1 MAFSDYTTPLFGSID
16 FGQYSV
22 PVYRGSYE
30 FQYRNRADIVDKKND
45 GVYKAD
51 VLTYVSEH
59 LYVSSQA
66 IQCENY
72 QFQATYSSDAP
83 IAILAIPISY
93 GNHQKTNIQGIQDT
107 YKLMAG
113 CVTNFHEN
121 PSFRYVLISKTLN
134 SITEKIDN
142 TYNGKYTRMI
152 GSSDTIRLNP
162 PQVPG
167 FLAPVYDRRPGNDYI
182 ESVTFNT
189 LQIRRS
195 GSLTDMVNKCIQ
207 LNSNTAYGVKWY
219 SISQEIGMVDE
230 TAIVKM
236 TALNASWAARTDSV
250 FQNMSYYTPVGVG
263 RSINIGY
270 NDIGTTIASGFPIF
284 TVDSYEQMI
293 RYFQGEDYVSD
304 NDTNPPPDDW
314 STDWN
319 IYVRGANK
327 PNIYVTMKSDK
338 VDEWLASDENESG
351 ISKGDI
357 TVEWRNRVFS
367 EYPIKTYSLK
377 DWQKTKYDNQLNTT
391 YMELVQLSYPSA
403 DDAPGNDPVWIPD
416 APPLT
421 LLDYYGQWEFRLK
434 YNKFTSTWC
443 YAKIGVIGSPSVPDF
458 TKMANEGGQTD
469 YGFNDSSTV
478 TIHYDDYPPGY
489 DPYPT
494 PGKPST
500 PGIIGGDTLPTTPT
514 DSALGLG
521 LLTTTYLLTPTQCDE
536 LGAFLWNF
544 DLFEKIKALNTSP
557 LDNIVSIKI
566 VPYAVSGTPREIV
579 IGNVSTSI
587 NADKVGALPLYHV
600 GSLEYAG
607 RYDNFLDR
615 GGDTSAHLFLPYI
628 GFVPIDPIWFTDKKL
643 DVYYAFDAVTGTC
656 RAILVVD
663 RIAVANYTSVCGI
676 DIPLSMGSRAQQE
689 SAYIGASLGIMLA
702 AAGAPVAGLAAGAG
716 AVASIVQGDNKNQ
729 RTGGVSPITAQYE
742 TRMCY
747 IVIESV
753 DANYARS
760 MGHDK
765 GFPCNATYTLSQLKG
780 FTQVVDTVD
789 LSSIANAT
797 DQEKEEI
804 RRLLVE
810 GVYL

>member
-1 MAFSDYTTPLFGSID
+1 MAYSDYTTPLFGSID
-16 FGQYSV
+16 FGQYYA
-22 PVYRGSYE
+22 PVYRGSYD
-30 FQYRNRADIVDKKND
+30 FQYRNRPDVVDKRKD

-51 VLTYVSEH
+51 IICQYTDHGYTG
-59 LYVSSQA
+59 SQT
-66 IQCENY
+66 IQINNIQE
-72 QFQATYSSDAP
+72 QGLIASQGAT
-83 IAILAIPISY
+83 AILAIPASY
-93 GNHQKTNIQGIQDT
+93 GNHQQTTITGMFGM
-107 YKLMAG
+107 YKIMSG
-113 CVTNFHEN
+113 CVTNFHTN
-121 PSFRYVLISKTLN
+121 PSYRYVLISKSNSVTLQL
-134 SITEKIDN
+134 DN
-142 TYNGKYTRMI
+142 MDGSSYVQQI
-152 GSSDTIRLNP
+152 GSSDRIRLGA
-162 PQVPG
+162 PQVLG
-167 FLAPVYDRRPGNDYI
+167 FLAPVTDRSPAFDFVTPGNH
-182 ESVTFNT
+182 
-189 LQIRRS
+189 IRTINSS
-195 GSLTDMVNKCIQ
+195 GSLVDMTNRCNQ
-207 LNSNTAYGVKWY
+207 LNSNTEYGVKYY
-219 SISQEIGMVDE
+219 SISQEIGLIDE
-230 TAIVKM
+230 TAITKM
-236 TALNASWAARTDSV
+236 ISLNTAWAARPDSV
-250 FQNMSYYTPVGVG
+250 FTQIKYFMPSTVG
-263 RSINIGY
+263 RSLVINY
-270 NDIGTTIASGFPIF
+270 NDLGTVIASGFPIF

-304 NDTNPPPDDW
+304 NDSNPPPDDW
-314 STDWN
+314 STDWD

-338 VDEWLASDENESG
+338 VDEWLTSDENESG
-351 ISKGDI
+351 ISKEDI

-367 EYPIKTYSLK
+367 EYPLKTFALK
-377 DWQKTKYDNQLNTT
+377 DWQKTKYNNQLNTT

-421 LLDYYGQWEFRLK
+421 LIDYYGQWEFRLQ

-458 TKMANEGGQTD
+458 TKMSNEGGQTN

-478 TIHYDDYPPGY
+478 TIHYDEYPPGY

-521 LLTTTYLLTPTQCDE
+521 LLTTTYLLTPAQCDE

-587 NADKVGALPLYHV
+587 NADKIGALPLYHV

-689 SAYIGASLGIMLA
+689 SAYVGASLGIMLA

>member
-1 MAFSDYTTPLFGSID
+1 MAYSEYTSPLFSDRDMGLYSPPAQRSGGYD
-16 FGQYSV
+16 F
-22 PVYRGSYE
+22 E
-30 FQYRNRADIVDKKND
+30 YRNRAEKVIKNANGVQQADIIGRKTYHVFTGGQGIQSENMEFQVTVNT
-45 GVYKAD
+45 GNAD
-51 VLTYVSEH
+51 RP
-59 LYVSSQA
+59 A
-66 IQCENY
+66 C
-72 QFQATYSSDAP
+72 
-83 IAILAIPISY
+83 ILAMPRIY
-93 GNHQKTNIQGIQDT
+93 GNHQDT
-107 YKLMAG
+107 ALTATLRNLAG
-113 CVTNFHEN
+113 LVTNFHDISNYEYFVIAKTDGNPITCTNEN
-121 PSFRYVLISKTLN
+121 IYNNKYVRQI
-134 SITEKIDN
+134 ITRNVLKLDVAE
-142 TYNGKYTRMI
+142 
-152 GSSDTIRLNP
+152 
-162 PQVPG
+162 VPG
-167 FLAPVYDRRPGNDYI
+167 FLPNVYDMFTSDSI
-182 ESVTFNT
+182 
-189 LQIRRS
+189 L
-195 GSLTDMVNKCIQ
+195 SLTTETVQVNSFSTMSSFVSQ
-207 LNSNTAYGVKWY
+207 LQLINRN
-219 SISQEIGMVDE
+219 
-230 TAIVKM
+230 VKM
-236 TALNASWAARTDSV
+236 NAITQDFGLYEDSALTRLTALNTAWTARPNSVLRHVRV
-250 FQNMSYYTPVGVG
+250 FQHQVLGNIQYNNM
-263 RSINIGY
+263 IG
-270 NDIGTTIASGFPIF
+270 GTIATGFPIF
-284 TVDSYEQMI
+284 TLDSYEQLI
-293 RYFQGEDYVSD
+293 HYFQGEDYISD

-314 STDWN
+314 STDWD

-327 PNIYVTMKSDK
+327 PNIYITMKSDK
-338 VDEWLASDENESG
+338 VDEWLTSDENESG

-357 TVEWRNRVFS
+357 TVHYRYNAVDSLDTSGKVTE
-367 EYPIKTYSLK
+367 KTVTFKK
-377 DWQKTKYDNQLNTT
+377 DKYDNTLYTA
-391 YMELVQLSYPSA
+391 YLELIGLEFDGFVPES
-403 DDAPGNDPVWIPD
+403 
-416 APPLT
+416 
-421 LLDYYGQWEFRLK
+421 LDELMGMYASLEFRLE
-434 YNKFTSTWC
+434 YLKFNSTWC
-443 YAKIGVIGSPSVPDF
+443 YFSVGVIGSPSVPDF
-458 TKMANEGGQTD
+458 AKMKNIGGQRN

-478 TIHYDDYPPGY
+478 TLHYDIYPPGY

-521 LLTTTYLLTPTQCDE
+521 LLTTTYLLTPAQCDE

-566 VPYAVSGTPREIV
+566 VPYAVSGSPREIV

-615 GGDTSAHLFLPYI
+615 GGDTTAHLFLPYI

-689 SAYIGASLGIMLA
+689 SAYVGASLGIMLA

-780 FTQVVDTVD
+780 YTQVVDTVD
-789 LSSIANAT
+789 LSSIANTT

>member
-1 MAFSDYTTPLFGSID
+1 MSYSDYTAPLFGTMD
-16 FGQYSV
+16 MQGFSV
-22 PVYRGSYE
+22 PYLSGTIQDIFSL
-30 FQYRNRADIVDKKND
+30 RNRPDVIEKTSD
-45 GVYKAD
+45 GRIKHAD
-51 VLTYVSEH
+51 VCIQYTTHQPSA
-59 LYVSSQA
+59 SQNFLSQNLLW
-66 IQCENY
+66 QCKVNANAE
-72 QFQATYSSDAP
+72 AC
-83 IAILAIPISY
+83 ILAIPIYYGSYPNINEGSTYQYFAPLSIKFQDMKSYYYILVTRNDQGLGTYQYDNRNNEKYIEQAFSQISYRINPPVLWGSWPVLVDQSASNGFGSKPNNTENY
-93 GNHQKTNIQGIQDT
+93 GNYSIGRLTSI
-107 YKLMAG
+107 
-113 CVTNFHEN
+113 
-121 PSFRYVLISKTLN
+121 PSLLN
-134 SITEKIDN
+134 SANSRVKQNSPSTLHDRFDKSDISTITI
-142 TYNGKYTRMI
+142 
-152 GSSDTIRLNP
+152 LNAEW
-162 PQVPG
+162 
-167 FLAPVYDRRPGNDYI
+167 LARED
-182 ESVTFNT
+182 SVLQKLSTFYFAEN
-189 LQIRRS
+189 
-195 GSLTDMVNKCIQ
+195 
-207 LNSNTAYGVKWY
+207 LNSNKQHVG
-219 SISQEIGMVDE
+219 
-230 TAIVKM
+230 
-236 TALNASWAARTDSV
+236 SV
-250 FQNMSYYTPVGVG
+250 
-263 RSINIGY
+263 
-270 NDIGTTIASGFPIF
+270 IASGFPIF
-284 TVDSYEQMI
+284 TVYNYSQMI
-293 RYFQGEDYVSD
+293 RYFQGESYISD
-304 NDTNPPPDDW
+304 NDPTPPPDDW
-314 STDWN
+314 STNWD

-327 PNIYVTMKSDK
+327 PNIYITMKSDK
-338 VDEWLASDENESG
+338 VDEWLANSKNESG

-357 TVEWRNRVFS
+357 SVEWRNRVFS
-367 EYPIKTYSLK
+367 EYPIESYTLK
-377 DWQKTKYDNQLNTT
+377 DWQKTKYDNQLNTS
-391 YMELVQLSYPSA
+391 YMELVQISYPSA

-421 LLDYYGQWEFRLK
+421 LIDFYGQWEFRLK

-458 TKMANEGGQTD
+458 TKMSNEGGQTN

-521 LLTTTYLLTPTQCDE
+521 LLTTTYLLTPAQCDE
-536 LGAFLWNF
+536 LGSFLWNF

-566 VPYAVSGTPREIV
+566 VPYAVSGSPREIV

-615 GGDTSAHLFLPYI
+615 GGDTTAHLFLPYI

-689 SAYIGASLGIMLA
+689 SAYVGASLGIMLA

-780 FTQVVDTVD
+780 YTQVVDTVD